1 MLFKCRV
8 DRVYSRSVFILY
20 NFKYKARVHNVH
32 RPSHLG
38 DKVEILLLIFREAF
52 ASLQDPLIGVVGLFT
67 RSRMGWDIKTLIKYQ
82 RNPSKSE
89 GATDTTI

>member
-1 MLFKCRV
+1 MLFESRV

-38 DKVEILLLIFREAF
+38 DKVEILLLIFRVALI
-52 ASLQDPLIGVVGLFT
+52 SLQNTLVGVVGLFN

-82 RNPSKSE
+82 RDPPNSE
-89 GATDTTI
+89 GAIDTTI

>member
-1 MLFKCRV
+1 MLFESRV

-38 DKVEILLLIFREAF
+38 DKVEILLLIFRVALI
-52 ASLQDPLIGVVGLFT
+52 SLQNTLVGVVGLLA
-67 RSRMGWDIKTLIKYQ
+67 RS
-82 RNPSKSE
+82 
-89 GATDTTI
+89 